1 MLEFGEAYAKQTI
14 KNAQALAQSLY
25 ELGFDVLCEDLG
37 FTESHQLAMNVS
49 NIRSASDIAKD
60 LADNNVILNKNLFPG
75 DDVDNSDNPSGIR
88 IGTQEITRRGLKEKE
103 MEEVAEFIKAVAVD
117 KKDIKD
123 DVTEF
128 MNQYTTV
135 HYAFS
140 EKDGYQVHKL

>member
-1 MLEFGEAYAKQTI
+1 MERHRRLGDVVEVTELLQRQLDAVMFVRPL
-14 KNAQALAQSLY
+14 LAQ
-25 ELGFDVLCEDLG
+25 
-37 FTESHQLAMNVS
+37 M
-49 NIRSASDIAKD
+49 
-60 LADNNVILNKNLFPG
+60 NLFSLG
-75 DDVDNSDNPSGIR
+75 RSLL
-88 IGTQEITRRGLKEKE
+88 ELWGLKAAL
-103 MEEVAEFIKAVAVD
+103 EEVAEFIKAVAVD

>member
-1 MLEFGEAYAKQTI
+1 MT
-14 KNAQALAQSLY
+14 
-25 ELGFDVLCEDLG
+25 
-37 FTESHQLAMNVS
+37 
-49 NIRSASDIAKD
+49 
-60 LADNNVILNKNLFPG
+60 LNKNLFPG

>member
-1 MLEFGEAYAKQTI
+1 MARGEALCPPSKQI
-14 KNAQALAQSLY
+14 EEEA
-25 ELGFDVLCEDLG
+25 
-37 FTESHQLAMNVS
+37 
-49 NIRSASDIAKD
+49 
-60 LADNNVILNKNLFPG
+60 
-75 DDVDNSDNPSGIR
+75 SGIR

>member
-1 MLEFGEAYAKQTI
+1 
-14 KNAQALAQSLY
+14 
-25 ELGFDVLCEDLG
+25 
-37 FTESHQLAMNVS
+37 
-49 NIRSASDIAKD
+49 
-60 LADNNVILNKNLFPG
+60 
-75 DDVDNSDNPSGIR
+75 
-88 IGTQEITRRGLKEKE
+88 